1 MNVSQNTKQ
10 IFGEDKREYL
20 ELAENY
26 QKLFS
31 DP

>member
-1 MNVSQNTKQ
+1 MQDSKNNKQ